1 MHEGKVRGSAMEHKS
16 YYPKTGL
23 TEYAV
28 KAAELVFGL
37 FLFSAGAY
45 LMVQANIGLSSWWA
59 LDIGIAN
66 STGIDYG
73 TVHNIVALAILLI
86 DILVKE
92 KIGWG
97 MVADAVLIGTFVTL
111 FNQFQL
117 VPEFQSM
124 FAGMICLVAGL
135 LLCAVGSYYYM
146 DAGFGCGPRDAL
158 MVALCRRFSK
168 VPVGVIRVFLE
179 GSALLTGWA
188 LGAKVGIGTVIATL
202 GIGVAIQFVF
212 RVALFDA
219 TRVHN
224 ENLMETCRAV
234 KHLLGN

>member
-1 MHEGKVRGSAMEHKS
+1 MA
-16 YYPKTGL
+16 L
-23 TEYAV
+23 D
-28 KAAELVFGL
+28 GL

-124 FAGMICLVAGL
+124 FAGMICLKLTMMIVTDPRMKHTTMKGTIFSAT
-135 LLCAVGSYYYM
+135 
-146 DAGFGCGPRDAL
+146 DAIL
-158 MVALCRRFSK
+158 
-168 VPVGVIRVFLE
+168 
-179 GSALLTGWA
+179 
-188 LGAKVGIGTVIATL
+188 
-202 GIGVAIQFVF
+202 
-212 RVALFDA
+212 
-219 TRVHN
+219 
-224 ENLMETCRAV
+224 
-234 KHLLGN
+234 

>member
-66 STGIDYG
+66 ITGYDYG
-73 TVHNIVALAILLI
+73 TVHNAVALVILLI

-97 MVADAVLIGTFVTL
+97 MVADAVLIGTFVML

-117 VPEFQSM
+117 IPEFHTM

-135 LLCAVGSYYYM
+135 LLCGIGSYYYM

-158 MVALCRRFSK
+158 MVALCRRFPQL
-168 VPVGVIRVFLE
+168 PVGVIRVFLE
-179 GSALLTGWA
+179 GTALLTGWA
-188 LGAKVGIGTVIATL
+188 LGAKVGVGTVIATL
-202 GIGVAIQFVF
+202 GMGVAIQFAF
-212 RVALFDA
+212 RMARFDA

>member
-73 TVHNIVALAILLI
+73 TVHNIVALAILSGI
-86 DILVKE
+86 WTPIRK
-92 KIGWG
+92 KR
-97 MVADAVLIGTFVTL
+97 T
-111 FNQFQL
+111 
-117 VPEFQSM
+117 
-124 FAGMICLVAGL
+124 
-135 LLCAVGSYYYM
+135 
-146 DAGFGCGPRDAL
+146 GCSSP
-158 MVALCRRFSK
+158 
-168 VPVGVIRVFLE
+168 
-179 GSALLTGWA
+179 
-188 LGAKVGIGTVIATL
+188 
-202 GIGVAIQFVF
+202 
-212 RVALFDA
+212 ALFSA
-219 TRVHN
+219 ASPSYISRSSRTRWII
-224 ENLMETCRAV
+224 RKAV
-234 KHLLGN
+234 SSSSIRRR

>member
-1 MHEGKVRGSAMEHKS
+1 MEHKS

-117 VPEFQSM
+117 IPELHSM
-124 FAGMICLVAGL
+124 FAVTI
-135 LLCAVGSYYYM
+135 
-146 DAGFGCGPRDAL
+146 
-158 MVALCRRFSK
+158 
-168 VPVGVIRVFLE
+168 
-179 GSALLTGWA
+179 
-188 LGAKVGIGTVIATL
+188 
-202 GIGVAIQFVF
+202 
-212 RVALFDA
+212 
-219 TRVHN
+219 
-224 ENLMETCRAV
+224 
-234 KHLLGN
+234 

>member
-1 MHEGKVRGSAMEHKS
+1 MEHKS

-158 MVALCRRFSK
+158 MVAR
-168 VPVGVIRVFLE
+168 
-179 GSALLTGWA
+179 
-188 LGAKVGIGTVIATL
+188 
-202 GIGVAIQFVF
+202 
-212 RVALFDA
+212 FDA

-224 ENLMETCRAV
+224 ENVMETCVAV
-234 KHLLGN
+234 KRLLGS

>member
-1 MHEGKVRGSAMEHKS
+1 MQGGYGVLAMEHKS
-16 YYPKTGL
+16 YYPKTAL
-23 TEYAV
+23 SEYAV

-37 FLFSAGAY
+37 FLFAAGAY
-45 LMVQANIGLSSWWA
+45 LMVQANLGLSSWWA

-66 STGIDYG
+66 STGLDYG
-73 TVHNIVALAILLI
+73 TVHNVIALAILLI

-97 MVADAVLIGTFVTL
+97 MVADAVLIGTFVVL
-111 FNQFQL
+111 FNRFGL
-117 VPEFQSM
+117 VPEFHSVS
-124 FAGMICLVAGL
+124 AGMICLVTGL
-135 LLCAVGSYYYM
+135 LLCGVGSYYYM

-158 MVALCRRFSK
+158 MVALCRRFPR

-179 GSALLTGWA
+179 GTALLTGWA

-202 GIGVAIQFVF
+202 GIGAAIQFAF
-212 RVALFDA
+212 RMARFDA

-224 ENLMETCRAV
+224 ENVMETCVAV
-234 KHLLGN
+234 KRLLKH

>member
-1 MHEGKVRGSAMEHKS
+1 VQGGYGVLAMEHKS
-16 YYPKTGL
+16 YYPKTAL
-23 TEYAV
+23 SEYAV

-37 FLFSAGAY
+37 FLFAAGAY
-45 LMVQANIGLSSWWA
+45 LMVQANLGLSSWWA

-66 STGIDYG
+66 STGLDYG
-73 TVHNIVALAILLI
+73 TVHNVIALAILLI

-97 MVADAVLIGTFVTL
+97 MVADAVLIGTFVVL
-111 FNQFQL
+111 FNRFGL
-117 VPEFQSM
+117 VPEFHSVS
-124 FAGMICLVAGL
+124 AGMICLVTGL
-135 LLCAVGSYYYM
+135 LLCGVGSYYYM

-158 MVALCRRFSK
+158 MVALCRRFPR

-179 GSALLTGWA
+179 GTALLTGWA

-202 GIGVAIQFVF
+202 GIGAAIQFAF
-212 RVALFDA
+212 RMARFDA

-224 ENLMETCRAV
+224 ENVMETCVAV
-234 KHLLGN
+234 KRLLKH

>member
-1 MHEGKVRGSAMEHKS
+1 MEHKS
-16 YYPKTGL
+16 YCPKNGL

-158 MVALCRRFSK
+158 MVAR
-168 VPVGVIRVFLE
+168 
-179 GSALLTGWA
+179 
-188 LGAKVGIGTVIATL
+188 
-202 GIGVAIQFVF
+202 
-212 RVALFDA
+212 FDA
-219 TRVHN
+219 MRVHN
-224 ENLMETCRAV
+224 ENVMETCVAV
-234 KHLLGN
+234 KRLLGS

>member
-1 MHEGKVRGSAMEHKS
+1 MEHKS

-23 TEYAV
+23 TEY
-28 KAAELVFGL
+28 
-37 FLFSAGAY
+37 
-45 LMVQANIGLSSWWA
+45 
-59 LDIGIAN
+59 
-66 STGIDYG
+66 
-73 TVHNIVALAILLI
+73 
-86 DILVKE
+86 
-92 KIGWG
+92 
-97 MVADAVLIGTFVTL
+97 AVLIGTFVTL

-124 FAGMICLVAGL
+124 FAGMICLVTGL

-158 MVALCRRFSK
+158 MVALCRRFPR

-212 RVALFDA
+212 RLARFDA

-224 ENLMETCRAV
+224 ENVMETCVAV
-234 KHLLGN
+234 KRLLGS

>member
-1 MHEGKVRGSAMEHKS
+1 MVHKS
-16 YYPKTGL
+16 YYPKTGI
-23 TEYAV
+23 TEYAA
-28 KAAELVFGL
+28 KTLELIFGL

-66 STGIDYG
+66 LTGMDYG
-73 TVHNIVALAILLI
+73 TVHNVVALIVLLI

-97 MVADAVLIGTFVTL
+97 MVADALLIGTFVLL
-111 FNQFQL
+111 FNRFQM
-117 VPEFQSM
+117 VPLFQTLSE
-124 FAGMICLVAGL
+124 GVTCILAGL
-135 LLCAVGSYYYM
+135 LLSGIGSYYYM

-158 MVALCRRFSK
+158 MVAICRHFPQI
-168 VPVGVIRVFLE
+168 PVGVARFFLE

-188 LGAKVGIGTVIATL
+188 LGAKIGFGTVISTV
-202 GIGVAIQFVF
+202 GMGVSIQFVF
-212 RVALFDA
+212 RVARFDA

-224 ENLMETCRAV
+224 ENLLETCRAIWR
-234 KHLLGN
+234 LLKF